1 MHETVE
7 ELSLEADEP
16 QAAIAD
22 DTTLGAVSVEVLK
35 SGLSK
40 TVTSEFTL
48 EEALAMALEANLA
61 IKRQE
66 AVTRQA
72 KAQYYTKM
80 AALLPD
86 IETSFSRDYFHG
98 PIQIFGNRNI
108 DISRQIE
115 QPALLF
121 RFPVFRGGRDFFQM
135 RAAKHSLNAQQAV
148 EAGQQQAVLQQTA
161 AQFYELKRQLAQVKI
176 AQKQRD
182 EVEETLRI
190 NEARMEAGLGTRLE
204 VAQTKA
210 QLATAKAAV
219 LTAIQA
225 AQFAALALNE
235 TLNLPAIV
243 DVVPANETD
252 LTLKRLITTDKNV
265 PELVAVATENRQE
278 IQALDKEIAALKQL
292 RRIALSAI
300 LPEVTV
306 EVGVGLSGPTV
317 SRAQPYDSQSYGAT
331 MKFTDL
337 GLPVLTGLKQNSA
350 QIDEKLALL
359 EAQHKAIEKEIA
371 QAWLDTQNKEALVEQ
386 AHAQIEAAA
395 LAQGDAL
402 ARLKLGVGR
411 NIDVL
416 DAETRLNEARQNYV
430 AAVMQYNQAHVNLVF
445 ALGLASVDALTHGV
459 AL

>member
-1 MHETVE
+1 
-7 ELSLEADEP
+7 
-16 QAAIAD
+16 
-22 DTTLGAVSVEVLK
+22 
-35 SGLSK
+35 
-40 TVTSEFTL
+40 
-48 EEALAMALEANLA
+48 
-61 IKRQE
+61 
-66 AVTRQA
+66 
-72 KAQYYTKM
+72 
-80 AALLPD
+80 
-86 IETSFSRDYFHG
+86 
-98 PIQIFGNRNI
+98 
-108 DISRQIE
+108 
-115 QPALLF
+115 
-121 RFPVFRGGRDFFQM
+121 
-135 RAAKHSLNAQQAV
+135 
-148 EAGQQQAVLQQTA
+148 
-161 AQFYELKRQLAQVKI
+161 
-176 AQKQRD
+176 
-182 EVEETLRI
+182 
-190 NEARMEAGLGTRLE
+190 
-204 VAQTKA
+204 
-210 QLATAKAAV
+210 
-219 LTAIQA
+219 
-225 AQFAALALNE
+225 
-235 TLNLPAIV
+235 
-243 DVVPANETD
+243 
-252 LTLKRLITTDKNV
+252 
-265 PELVAVATENRQE
+265 
-278 IQALDKEIAALKQL
+278 
-292 RRIALSAI
+292 